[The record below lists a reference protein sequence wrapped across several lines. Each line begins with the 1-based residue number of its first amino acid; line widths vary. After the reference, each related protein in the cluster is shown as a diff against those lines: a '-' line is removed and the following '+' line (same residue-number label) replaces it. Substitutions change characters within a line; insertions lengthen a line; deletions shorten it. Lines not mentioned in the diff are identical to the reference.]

1 MAEGVG
7 FEPIPLSIYALNFQY
22 VNISLFSL
30 TDGLLTVFLCIPEGQ
45 QGGWMEMSIPLG

>member
-30 TDGLLTVFLCIPEGQ
+30 TDGLLTVFSPFPGLLWGYTF
-45 QGGWMEMSIPLG
+45 WPLLA